1 MDKAGIAQ
9 RINCLQYMSPWVRN
23 LAHFCNPSSPL
34 YEHSGAR
41 LRDCIRTL
49 IDLTIADLEVCDAHG
64 IRTLDVVDASC
75 QVSSM
80 IHKQIWVEIGKL
92 DVMIVNVVLD
102 ELIRA
107 AADGGIGSRRC
118 ETIARA
124 AAALASIN
132 VRGKIFSKLRKVL
145 GKTSLKPSRTLPEN
159 VHWNEIA
166 TLTRF
171 ALIASNHSKQ
181 AAFDQLYVPDICH
194 IVTLVAGTG
203 QTLVRKS
210 VYGIIMNFLQ
220 SLFLARADDPSGPD
234 LRALMDELIT
244 IESLQLFG
252 LTRQSS
258 TSEYTNYD
266 SPNDKAMID
275 SQETLTRLLVR
286 VIEVTSGSKGKN
298 RSASCPP
305 LSNSPALQGS

>member
-1 MDKAGIAQ
+1 MDKACVAQ
-9 RINCLQYMSPWVRN
+9 RIDCLQYMSPWVKN
-23 LAHFCNPSSPL
+23 LTHFCNPSNPL

-49 IDLTIADLEVCDAHG
+49 IDLTTADLEVHVNLCV
-64 IRTLDVVDASC
+64 RTLDDSDAPY

-80 IHKQIWVEIGKL
+80 IHKQVWVEIGKL
-92 DVMIVNVVLD
+92 DTTIVNVVLD

-107 AADGGIGSRRC
+107 AADGGVGSRRC
-118 ETIARA
+118 ETIARTT
-124 AAALASIN
+124 AALASVN

-210 VYGIIMNFLQ
+210 VYGIVMNFLQ
-220 SLFLARADDPSGPD
+220 SLFLSRAEDASGPD
-234 LRALMDELIT
+234 LRALMDELII

-252 LTRQSS
+252 LSRQSS
-258 TSEYTNYD
+258 TSEYCNYD
-266 SPNDKAMID
+266 LPNDKAMID
-275 SQETLTRLLVR
+275 SQEALTRLLVR
-286 VIEVTSGSKGKN
+286 MIEVTAGSKGKN
-298 RSASCPP
+298 CP
-305 LSNSPALQGS
+305 GRTRVF